1 MALSNDPVFAQTP
14 KTAGIAFGAGS
25 NSTQMDPATVA
36 PTTLVTA
43 GADGAIVTSIV
54 IVAESTQTADK
65 HVLWVR
71 LAGAGSWYALK
82 SVVMPAYTQAATDEQ
97 GNVTMID
104 KLDPN
109 AAVRLAAGDVLGCT
123 HHVDLE
129 SMVFAEY
136 MDY

>member
-1 MALSNDPVFAQTP
+1 MAVSNNPVFAQTP
-14 KTAGIAFGAGS
+14 KTAGIAFAAGS
-25 NSTQMDPATVA
+25 NSTQMDPASVA

-43 GADGAIVTSIV
+43 GANGAIVTSVV
-54 IVAESTQTADK
+54 IVAEATQTADK
-65 HVLWVR
+65 HVLWVQ
-71 LAGAGSWYALK
+71 LQGAGSWYAIK
-82 SVVMPAYTQAATDEQ
+82 SAVMPAYTQAATDAQ

-109 AAVRLAAGDVLGCT
+109 AAVRLAATDKLGCT
-123 HHVDLE
+123 HHVDLQ